1 MSSLNKLFIEH
12 CDKKKFEK
20 NINQIRIVN
29 LLSKFNSLKKS
40 FLSLFF
46 NADQK
51 LGFYL
56 YGGVGVGKTM
66 ILNFFYN
73 NLDIPKKKFHFNEFM
88 IDFHN
93 FRHKYKDQ
101 NNTIEKFV
109 KDLKK
114 NCELIYFD
122 EFQIT
127 NIVDAMILGKL
138 FETIFKE
145 KIKIIISSNIK
156 IKNLYKDGLQR
167 EQFIPFL
174 KTIKKNSIEKQLI
187 VDVDYR
193 KSDFNNLDRYFNL
206 KDSNNLFKVNRIFHD
221 LIKDKKETIK
231 ILNIKGRKLKINSY
245 YEGIAKFDFKELCG
259 DTLGAEDYIAI
270 CERCTVVFIE
280 NIPIFS
286 NENIDKKQR
295 FITLIDIFYEKKV
308 PLIITASAELKNINS
323 SSLLSQPFKR
333 TISRLYELTSPK
345 MKI

>member
-46 NADQK
+46 KADQK

-88 IDFHN
+88 INFHN

-101 NNTIEKFV
+101 NNSIEKFV
-109 KDLKK
+109 KNLKK

-156 IKNLYKDGLQR
+156 IENLYKDGLQR

-193 KSDFNNLDRYFNL
+193 KSDFNNLDRYFSL
-206 KDSNNLFKVNRIFHD
+206 KNSNNLFKVNRIFHD
-221 LIKDKKETIK
+221 LIKDKKRTIK
-231 ILNIKGRKLKINSY
+231 ILNVKGRKVKINLY

-270 CERCTVVFIE
+270 CEQCSLIFIE

-308 PLIITASAELKNINS
+308 PLIITASAGLKNINF

>member
-46 NADQK
+46 KADQK

-88 IDFHN
+88 INFHN

-101 NNTIEKFV
+101 NNSIEKFV
-109 KDLKK
+109 KNLKK

-156 IKNLYKDGLQR
+156 IENLYKDGLQR

-187 VDVDYR
+187 VNVDYR
-193 KSDFNNLDRYFNL
+193 KSDFNNLDRYFSL
-206 KDSNNLFKVNRIFHD
+206 KNSNNLFKVNRIFHD
-221 LIKDKKETIK
+221 LIKDKKGTNK
-231 ILNIKGRKLKINSY
+231 ILNIKGRKIKINLY

-270 CERCTVVFIE
+270 CEQCSLIFIE

-308 PLIITASAELKNINS
+308 PLIITASAGLKNINF